1 MSAPACASRVS
12 RNACNI
18 VDDTRL
24 IELKQVLTARP
35 ARVTTRDGIM
45 REAAVSLLI
54 RPRDQLEILLIKRAL
69 HDTDPWSGHVA
80 LPGGRRDDTD
90 ADLLETAVR
99 ETQEEVGVRVRPADA
114 FIGALD
120 ELAPRN
126 RRLPPI
132 VIAPFVF
139 GVPPDTAA
147 TPNPGEVD
155 AAIWVPLSALR
166 DEAAASEILIELEG
180 GSRPF
185 PSLTYGE
192 YVIWGLTHRILV
204 QFLDLSVGL

>member
-1 MSAPACASRVS
+1 M
-12 RNACNI
+12 
-18 VDDTRL
+18 DDRRL
-24 IELKQVLTARP
+24 LELKQVLTARP
-35 ARVTTRDGIM
+35 ARGTPRDGIM

-99 ETQEEVGVRVRPADA
+99 ETAEEVDVRVRPEDC

-139 GVPPDTAA
+139 GVPADTTASA
-147 TPNPGEVD
+147 NPGEVD

-166 DEAAASEILIELEG
+166 DEEAASEILIELEG
-180 GSRPF
+180 GSRSF
-185 PSLTYGE
+185 PSLIFGE
-192 YVIWGLTHRILV
+192 YVIWGLTHRILM

>member
-1 MSAPACASRVS
+1 
-12 RNACNI
+12 

-24 IELKQVLTARP
+24 LELKQVLTARP
-35 ARVTTRDGIM
+35 PRATPRDGVL
-45 REAAVSLLI
+45 REAAVSLLL

-80 LPGGRRDDTD
+80 LPGGRRDSTD
-90 ADLLETAVR
+90 EDLLATAIR
-99 ETQEEVGVRVRPADA
+99 ETEEEVAVSVRREDA

-139 GVPPDTAA
+139 AVPSDASA
-147 TPNPGEVD
+147 IANPGEVD

-166 DEAAASEILIELEG
+166 DEEAASEILIELEG
-180 GSRPF
+180 GSRAF

-192 YVIWGLTHRILV
+192 YVIWGLTHRILM

>member
-1 MSAPACASRVS
+1 
-12 RNACNI
+12 
-18 VDDTRL
+18 VDDRRL
-24 IELKQVLTARP
+24 LQLKQVLTARP
-35 ARVTTRDGIM
+35 ARGTPRDGIM

-99 ETQEEVGVRVRPADA
+99 ETAEEVDVRVRPEDC
-114 FIGALD
+114 FVGALD

-139 GVPPDTAA
+139 GVPADTTA
-147 TPNPGEVD
+147 TANPGEVD

-166 DEAAASEILIELEG
+166 DEEAASEILIELEG
-180 GSRPF
+180 GSRSF

-204 QFLDLSVGL
+204 QFLDLSTGL

>member
-1 MSAPACASRVS
+1 
-12 RNACNI
+12 
-18 VDDTRL
+18 VDDIRL

-35 ARVTTRDGIM
+35 ARAAPRDGIR
-45 REAAVSLLI
+45 REAAVSLLL

-80 LPGGRRDDTD
+80 LPGGRRDATD
-90 ADLLETAVR
+90 EDLLATAIR
-99 ETQEEVGVRVRPADA
+99 ETEEEVAVSVRRDDA

-126 RRLPPI
+126 KRLPPI

-139 GVPPDTAA
+139 AVPSDTSA
-147 TPNPGEVD
+147 TANPGEVD

-166 DEAAASEILIELEG
+166 DEDAASEILIELEG
-180 GSRPF
+180 GSRAF

>member
-1 MSAPACASRVS
+1 
-12 RNACNI
+12 
-18 VDDTRL
+18 VDDRRL
-24 IELKQVLTARP
+24 LELKQVLTARP
-35 ARVTTRDGIM
+35 ARGTPRDGIM

-90 ADLLETAVR
+90 ADLLATAVR
-99 ETQEEVGVRVRPADA
+99 ETAEEVDVRVRPEDC

-139 GVPPDTAA
+139 GVPADTTASA
-147 TPNPGEVD
+147 NPGEVD
-155 AAIWVPLSALR
+155 AAIWVPLAALR
-166 DEAAASEILIELEG
+166 DEEAASEILIELEG
-180 GSRPF
+180 GSRSF
-185 PSLTYGE
+185 PSLTFGE

>member
-1 MSAPACASRVS
+1 
-12 RNACNI
+12 
-18 VDDTRL
+18 
-24 IELKQVLTARP
+24 
-35 ARVTTRDGIM
+35 M
-45 REAAVSLLI
+45 REAAVALLI

-90 ADLLETAVR
+90 VDLLETAVR
-99 ETQEEVGVRVRPADA
+99 ETAEEVDVRVRPADS

-139 GVPPDTAA
+139 GVPADTTA
-147 TPNPGEVD
+147 TANPGEVD

-166 DEAAASEILIELEG
+166 DEEAASEILIELEG
-180 GSRPF
+180 GSRAF
-185 PSLTYGE
+185 PSLTFGE

>member
-1 MSAPACASRVS
+1 
-12 RNACNI
+12 
-18 VDDTRL
+18 VDDPRL
-24 IELKQVLTARP
+24 LGLKQVLAARP
-35 ARVTTRDGIM
+35 ARATPRDGIL
-45 REAAVSLLI
+45 REAAVSLLL

-90 ADLLETAVR
+90 EDLLATAIR
-99 ETQEEVGVRVRPADA
+99 ETEEEVAVKVRRDDA

-139 GVPPDTAA
+139 AVPSDTSA
-147 TPNPGEVD
+147 TANPGEVD

-166 DEAAASEILIELEG
+166 DEEAASEILIELEG
-180 GSRPF
+180 GPRAF

-192 YVIWGLTHRILV
+192 YVIWGLTHRILM